1 MSEERKMPD
10 SYVETVV
17 HECVSENVTIY
28 SKDGETP
35 AIIHHRDPK
44 NISSWER
51 NPSISIAE
59 LEEILTELNAEGADR
74 VQIFYHGDHEEYHF
88 VGTHLQQELDPEDE
102 MKLRISVLLDDHHQQ
117 QHYLAQC
124 KSNVTEWEKRV
135 QKSQQAVDDAEKE
148 LETLVRRRV
157 GRMTRAEF
165 EIYLKENGI

>member
-17 HECVSENVTIY
+17 HECISEGVTIY
-28 SKDGETP
+28 SKDRETP

-44 NISSWER
+44 NISSWEK

-59 LEEILTELNAEGADR
+59 LEEILAELTSAGADR
-74 VQIFYHGDHEEYHF
+74 VQIFFHSDHEEYHF
-88 VGTHLQQELDPEDE
+88 VGTRLEQELDPEDE
-102 MKLRISVLLDDHHQQ
+102 MKLKIGILLDDHHMQ

-135 QKSQQAVDDAEKE
+135 QRSQQAVNDAEKE
-148 LETLVRRRV
+148 LESLIRKRI
-157 GRMTRAEF
+157 GKMTRAEF
-165 EIYLKENGI
+165 EVYLKENGI